1 MNVDLDKHVLPSF
14 KKLFN
19 SLINFEFFRAIIK
32 GGRSS
37 GKSVFISILVIIGT
51 LTKKRSAVCVLS
63 TKTDVQKRLDNV
75 IKSTL
80 SILGLS
86 DYFRYVQTKHTFIL
100 KDSNGN
106 DSDIE
111 IICTGVDDAERIKGI
126 KAKSGSFW
134 CLWIEEA
141 TNFRNIKQIKTIESS
156 VARGDL
162 LHFVSIIS
170 YNPRQ
175 SSSHYLNKE
184 YENVTDGVI
193 AQYSNEETHG
203 SKVISEFQLEDFGD
217 YKFKQVVFHCTY
229 KALIKYGHVEW
240 IAATDLVDIHIGEK
254 TNSEYYRW
262 YYLGEV
268 VGQDSINVFRNVKD
282 WNGNKDNL
290 NIQHIDRGMDLGGG
304 GPDPFHY
311 VESYF
316 DKKERNLYILNEY
329 RDKGGDTILKR
340 VAENVRRINPHNLRF
355 KIDSADPLIA
365 TQLRQEHLQPV
376 SVRKF
381 HGSIDA
387 GILWLQSLQGIYICK
402 QITPYTYKEFS
413 EYEYKIDRYEEI
425 TNELPDKNNHSIDA
439 VRYANYDYIV
449 RS

>member
-1 MNVDLDKHVLPSF
+1 MNVDLDKHILPSF
-14 KKLFN
+14 KKLFT

-111 IICTGVDDAERIKGI
+111 IICTGVDDAERLKGI

-134 CLWIEEA
+134 CLWVEEA

-203 SKVISEFQLEDFGD
+203 SKVISEFQLEEFGD

-282 WNGNKDNL
+282 WDGNTDKLTIN
-290 NIQHIDRGMDLGGG
+290 HIDRGLDVGNG
-304 GPDPFHY
+304 GPDMWSY
-311 VESYF
+311 TESYY
-316 DKKERNLYILNEY
+316 DKKERNLYILSEY
-329 RDKGGDTILKR
+329 CDKGGDTIIQR
-340 VAENVRRINPHNLRF
+340 VASNIKRINPRNLSF
-355 KIDSADPLIA
+355 YIDSAVPLIRE
-365 TQLRQEHLQPV
+365 LLLKEHLQPLAV
-376 SVRKF
+376 KKYQGSVE
-381 HGSIDA
+381 A

-402 QITPYTYKEFS
+402 QKTPHSYKEFT
-413 EYEYKIDRYEEI
+413 EYEYVIDRYEEI
-425 TNELPDKNNHSIDA
+425 TNELPDRDNHCIDSIRYGNYNNI
-439 VRYANYDYIV
+439 RL
-449 RS
+449 

>member
-1 MNVDLDKHVLPSF
+1 MNVDLDKHILPSF
-14 KKLFN
+14 KKLFDE
-19 SLINFEFFRAIIK
+19 LINFKYFRAIIK

-37 GKSVFISILVIIGT
+37 GKSVFISILVIVGT
-51 LTKKRSAVCVLS
+51 LLKKRSAVCVLS

-100 KDSNGN
+100 KNTDGS

-111 IICTGVDDAERIKGI
+111 IICTGVDDAERVKGI

-134 CLWIEEA
+134 CLWVEEA

-184 YENVTDGVI
+184 YENITDGLI
-193 AQYSNEETHG
+193 EQYTNEETHG
-203 SKVISEFQLEDFGD
+203 SKTISEFQLDEFDNL
-217 YKFKQVVFHCTY
+217 KFKQVVFHCTY

-268 VGQDSINVFRNVKD
+268 VGQDSINVFRNVRD
-282 WNGNKDNL
+282 WDGNTDKLTIN
-290 NIQHIDRGMDLGGG
+290 HIDRGLDVGNG
-304 GPDPFHY
+304 GPDIWAY
-311 VESYF
+311 TETYY
-316 DKKERNLYILNEY
+316 DKKERILYILSEY
-329 RDKGGDTILKR
+329 TDKGGDTIVQR
-340 VAENVRRINPHNLRF
+340 VASNIRRINKRNLSF
-355 KIDSADPLIA
+355 FIDSAVPLFKD
-365 TQLRQEHLQPV
+365 LLLKEHLQPV
-376 SVRKF
+376 AVKKYQGSVE
-381 HGSIDA
+381 A
-387 GILWLQSLQGIYICK
+387 GILWLQSLQAIYICK
-402 QITPYTYKEFS
+402 QKTPVAYKEFT
-413 EYEYKIDRYEEI
+413 EYEYIVDKYEEV
-425 TNELPDKNNHSIDA
+425 TNQLPDKNNHCIDS
-439 VRYANYDYIV
+439 VRYGNYNNI
-449 RS
+449 RL

>member
-1 MNVDLDKHVLPSF
+1 MMVNVNLDKHVLPSF

-19 SLINFEFFRAIIK
+19 EILNFKYLRAIIK

-37 GKSVFISILVIIGT
+37 GKSVLISIIVIVGT
-51 LTKKRSAVCVLS
+51 LTKKRSAICVLS

-75 IKSTL
+75 INSTL
-80 SILGLS
+80 KILGLS
-86 DYFRYVQTKHTFIL
+86 QYFRYIQTKHTFVL
-100 KDSNGN
+100 QDAYGN
-106 DSDIE
+106 DTDVE
-111 IICTGVDDAERIKGI
+111 IICTGVDDPERLKGVKS
-126 KAKSGSFW
+126 KAGSFW
-134 CLWIEEA
+134 CLWVEEA
-141 TNFRNIKQIKTIESS
+141 TNFRNLKQIKNIESS
-156 VARGDL
+156 VGRGDL

-175 SSSHYLNKE
+175 SSSHFLNKE
-184 YENVTDGVI
+184 YENVTENVI
-193 AQYSNEETHG
+193 ARFSNDETFG
-203 SKVISEFQLEDFGD
+203 EKIVSEFELESYTFQ
-217 YKFKQVVFHCTY
+217 QVVFHCTY
-229 KALIKYGHVEW
+229 KALIKYGHTDW
-240 IAATDLVDIHIGEK
+240 ISPTDLVDISIGEK

-268 VGQDSINVFRNVKD
+268 TGQDSINVFRNVKD
-282 WNGNKDNL
+282 WDGNKDNL

-340 VAENVRRINPHNLRF
+340 VAENVRRINPNNLRF

-376 SVRKF
+376 PVRKF

-402 QITPYTYKEFS
+402 QITPCTYKEFS
-413 EYEYKIDRYEEI
+413 EYEYKIDRYEEV

>member
-1 MNVDLDKHVLPSF
+1 MVNVDLDKHVLPSF

-111 IICTGVDDAERIKGI
+111 IICTGVDDAERLKGI

-134 CLWIEEA
+134 CLWVEEA

-184 YENVTDGVI
+184 YENVTEGVI

-203 SKVISEFQLEDFGD
+203 SKVISEFQLEEFGD

-254 TNSEYYRW
+254 TDSEYYRW

-268 VGQDSINVFRNVKD
+268 VGQDSINVFRNIKD
-282 WNGNKDNL
+282 WDGDISNL
-290 NIQHIDRGMDLGGG
+290 TINHIDRGLDVGNG
-304 GPDPFHY
+304 GPDPFSY
-311 VESYF
+311 TESYY
-316 DKKERNLYILNEY
+316 DKKERNLYILSEY
-329 RDKGGDTILKR
+329 CDKGGDTIIQR
-340 VAENVRRINPHNLRF
+340 VASNIKRINPRNLSF
-355 KIDSADPLIA
+355 YIDSAVPLIRE
-365 TQLRQEHLQPV
+365 LLLKEHLQPLAV
-376 SVRKF
+376 KKYQGSVE
-381 HGSIDA
+381 A

-402 QITPYTYKEFS
+402 QKTPHSYKEFT
-413 EYEYKIDRYEEI
+413 EYEYVIDRYEEI
-425 TNELPDKNNHSIDA
+425 TNELPDKNNHCIDSI
-439 VRYANYDYIV
+439 RYGNYNNI
-449 RS
+449 RL